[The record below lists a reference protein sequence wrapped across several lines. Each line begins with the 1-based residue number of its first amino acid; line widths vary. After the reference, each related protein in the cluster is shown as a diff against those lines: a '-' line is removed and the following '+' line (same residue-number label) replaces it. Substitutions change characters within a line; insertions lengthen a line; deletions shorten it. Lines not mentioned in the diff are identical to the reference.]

1 MIRRGALILL
11 LGLAFACGVPAQ
23 ERAESKESKQESSE
37 DSLLMW
43 KWANFAILVI
53 GLGYLIGKN
62 VPPLFRKRAQ
72 EIEQSIADAAR
83 QKKDAEARAAAMDQ
97 RLASLGAEI
106 EQLRSDA
113 RAQATAES
121 QRIGKETQDRL
132 ARIQSQSAAEIAML
146 TRAGRDQL
154 RRYAAGLAL
163 DLAEQR
169 VRSRVTPDTQ
179 GTLVDGFL
187 QDLHRQVQPG
197 GRA

>member
-1 MIRRGALILL
+1 MMRRAVLVIMF
-11 LGLAFACGVPAQ
+11 GLALACCVPAQ
-23 ERAESKESKQESSE
+23 ERAETKQESSE

-72 EIEQSIADAAR
+72 EIEQSIADAAG
-83 QKKDAEARAAAMDQ
+83 QKKDAEARAAAMDL
-97 RLASLGAEI
+97 RLSGLAAEI
-106 EQLRSDA
+106 ERLRSDA
-113 RAQATAES
+113 HTQATSENE
-121 QRIGKETQDRL
+121 RIGRETQGRL
-132 ARIQSQSAAEIAML
+132 AKIQNQSAAEIALM
-146 TRAGRDQL
+146 TRAGREEL

-169 VRSRVTPDTQ
+169 IRSRVTPNTQ
-179 GTLVDGFL
+179 ETLVDGFL
-187 QDLHRQVQPG
+187 EDLRYRVQPG